1 MKASVSSEALATFLV
16 AAHRNTYADKGA
28 AKAPSTR
35 LRSLDYHFE
44 RDDLL
49 YHDTYFGMRD
59 YIGEEII
66 YQREAPIWGMNYFGI
81 ILATDTSES
90 EVYNFL
96 RDALMQDCIGIEPA
110 RGPRLYRC
118 DRWTYGNSVEGT
130 LNEFNGAEL
139 IHRDGEL
146 VYRCRYHG
154 GWIS

>member
-1 MKASVSSEALATFLV
+1 MKASVSSVALAEFLV

-35 LRSLDYHFE
+35 LRSLDYRFE

-49 YHDTYFGMRD
+49 YHYTYFGMRD

-66 YQREAPIWGMNYFGI
+66 HQREAPIWGMNYYGI
-81 ILATDTSES
+81 ILAIDAGEG

-96 RDALMQDCIGIEPA
+96 RDALMQDCVGIEPA
-110 RGPRLYRC
+110 RGPHLYRR

-130 LNEFNGAEL
+130 LDDFSGIEL
-139 IHRDGEL
+139 IHRGDEL
-146 VYRCRYHG
+146 VYRCHYHG